1 MEPVIEA
8 TRLSKT
14 FSQSGRQQHVLRNI
28 DLRIRPGEF
37 TVIMG
42 PSGAG
47 KSTLLYALSGMDR
60 PSLGR
65 VVLAG
70 TDISSFDEDRLA
82 RFRRTHCGFVFQQIH
97 LLDSMSV
104 MDNVMVA
111 GLLGTKDRRTLGARA
126 EELFDMV
133 GLSTSDTGKQAGV
146 LSGGEAQRAA
156 LVRALINHPD
166 VLFADEP
173 TGQLNSES
181 TTRVLDLL
189 SQVNRGGQTVVMVT
203 HDQRCAIRGDR
214 VLYLRDGVIH
224 GELDLRSVDGQGG
237 HEVDEG
243 DARSTIVE
251 VDEGGRRPPGGGGE
265 VGVGRTPVGGGGGP
279 SDHYTGPS
287 DHGTG
292 RVRGTAGSMVPT
304 SGPATLIRQ
313 GRLAAFLDE
322 LGW

>member
-1 MEPVIEA
+1 MEPVTVDPVIEA

-14 FSQSGRQQHVLRNI
+14 FSRSGRQQHVLRNI
-28 DLRIRPGEF
+28 DLVIRRGEF

-70 TDISSFDEDRLA
+70 TDISSFDEDQLA
-82 RFRRTHCGFVFQQIH
+82 RFRRSHCGFVFQQIH

-104 MDNVMVA
+104 VDNVLVA
-111 GLLGTKDRRTLGARA
+111 GLLGSRDRKALSTRA
-126 EELFDMV
+126 HELFDLV
-133 GLSTSDTGKQAGV
+133 GLSDADTGKQAGV
-146 LSGGEAQRAA
+146 LSGGESQRAA

-189 SQVNRGGQTVVMVT
+189 SEVNRGGQTVVMVT

-214 VLYLRDGVIH
+214 VLYLRDGSIC
-224 GELDLRSVDGQGG
+224 GELDLR
-237 HEVDEG
+237 
-243 DARSTIVE
+243 
-251 VDEGGRRPPGGGGE
+251 GGGGQAGDE
-265 VGVGRTPVGGGGGP
+265 VRGVQEG
-279 SDHYTGPS
+279 
-287 DHGTG
+287 GTG
-292 RVRGTAGSMVPT
+292 RGQEGDGADEDDA
-304 SGPATLIRQ
+304 GPATGGAHRTSPSGDTPARQ
-313 GRLAAFLDE
+313 RRLAAFLDE